1 MATDMLLQLD
11 GIGMTFGGLVV
22 LRDVSL
28 GIRVGELVGL
38 VGPNG
43 AGKTT
48 LFNIISGF
56 QRPTAGR
63 VVYRGET
70 VTGLAPHRLAARGLV
85 RTFQGARI
93 FPKLS
98 VRECLDVAHHLP
110 ARRSATDGLAD
121 EALVTFGLDRFADEQ
136 AGALP
141 AGMMRT
147 LGIAMALAT
156 GATFLML
163 DEPAAGLNAEEVDH
177 LRRVIHQAHQ
187 RGTTLCI
194 IEHNL
199 KFLMG
204 CVERACVLHAGTLI
218 ADGPPDAVTRD
229 RRVIEAYL
237 GDTLAE
243 G

>member
-1 MATDMLLQLD
+1 MLQLD
-11 GIGMTFGGLVV
+11 GIGMNFGGLVV
-22 LRDVSL
+22 LRDVTF
-28 GIRVGELVGL
+28 GIQAGELVGL

-70 VTGLAPHRLAARGLV
+70 VTGLAPHRLAARGMV
-85 RTFQGARI
+85 RTFQGARV

-98 VRECLDVAHHLP
+98 VRECLGVAHHLP
-110 ARRSATDGLAD
+110 GRRRDTDALAD
-121 EALVTFGLDRFADEQ
+121 EALAVFGLDSFADEP

-147 LGIAMALAT
+147 LGIAMALTT

-163 DEPAAGLNAEEVDH
+163 DEPAAGLSAEEIEH
-177 LRRVIHQAHQ
+177 LRLVIQHAHGS
-187 RGTTLCI
+187 GTTLCI

-204 CVERACVLHAGTLI
+204 CVQRACVLHAGALI

-229 RRVIEAYL
+229 PRVIEAYL